1 MRALSEPSRLA
12 AAVFLLLVAATIGA
26 FFAAQALKHQPPL
39 LRYQPSDEAFS
50 PNDDGVK
57 DEARVR
63 FRLPDGDDVT
73 VTILDEDG
81 GTVARLL
88 RTRFTPKGD
97 VTVRWDGYT
106 DDGLLAPEGKYRVR
120 VGLRDEGRTD
130 TLKHTIKLDLTAPR
144 PKLRPVRGPARG
156 PIVIDGLRRRSAVVR
171 VPPPARDARFAVWRT
186 DVPRPRV
193 VLEELSPVGRRR
205 GRWNGR
211 IRGRLAPAGTYMIT
225 AEALDRAG
233 NRGTAPRRLPP
244 RATGK
249 AGGGV
254 GVLVRPLAIDAPLIP
269 VKPSTRPSVGIDAGG
284 RRYSWALRRADG
296 ERVARG
302 RSRATRL
309 TLPIPGGPAGVLVLT
324 ARTRNA
330 TARAL
335 VPVASSRPRRVL
347 VVLPALTWQGRNDV
361 DDTGDGLPDSLARE
375 RQALI
380 ERPFAGGRLPRGFR
394 RGEAQLLAFLDRQ
407 GFRYEL
413 TTDLA
418 LARTGGVPLAEH
430 QGVILAGDMR
440 WLPEALG
447 ERLAGYVRGG
457 GRVFSVGIDS
467 LQRTLALGARTMSS
481 PSERSERDF
490 FGAQV
495 SRPVA
500 GSTALT
506 AQSDEINLFAGTAGS
521 LGAWDGWEQTSD
533 VDDGKLVA
541 TAVAD
546 GGETVFVAYRLGR
559 GLMIR
564 PGVPGWSAALE
575 DPVAPPATTTT
586 RIWKLLRR

>member
-12 AAVFLLLVAATIGA
+12 AAVFLLLVVATIGA

-57 DEARVR
+57 DQARIR
-63 FRLPDGDDVT
+63 FRLPEADDVT

-81 GTVARLL
+81 GTVARLV
-88 RTRFTPKGD
+88 RARFMPKGD

-106 DDGLLAPEGKYRVR
+106 EDGLLAPEGEYQVR
-120 VGLRDEGRTD
+120 VGLRDEGRTN

-144 PKLRPVRGPARG
+144 PRVQPVGGPPNG

-171 VPPPARDARFAVWRT
+171 VPPPARDLRFAVWRT
-186 DVPRPRV
+186 DVARPRV
-193 VLEELSPVGRRR
+193 VVEGLSPAGRRR

-211 IRGRLAPAGTYMIT
+211 VRGRLAPPGTYMIT

-233 NRGTAPRRLPP
+233 NLGTAPRRLPP
-244 RATGK
+244 PSSGK
-249 AGGGV
+249 SGGGV
-254 GVLVRPLAIDAPLIP
+254 GVVVRPLAIDVPLIP
-269 VKPSTRPSVGIDAGG
+269 VKPGTRPSVGIEAGG
-284 RRYSWALRRADG
+284 RRYAWALRTPDG
-296 ERVARG
+296 EPVARG

-309 TLPIPGGPAGVLVLT
+309 TLPIPNGPATVLVLT
-324 ARTRNA
+324 ANTRNA

-335 VPVASSRPRRVL
+335 VPVGSSSPRRVL

-361 DDTGDGLPDSLARE
+361 DDTGDGLPDSLVRARS
-375 RQALI
+375 ALV

-394 RGEAQLLAFLDRQ
+394 RGEAELLGFLDRQ
-407 GFRYEL
+407 GFRYDL

-418 LARTGGVPLAEH
+418 LARAGGAPLSEH
-430 QGVILAGDMR
+430 EGVILAGDMR

-447 ERLAGYVRGG
+447 ESFAGFVRGG
-457 GRVFSVGIDS
+457 GRLFSVGIDS
-467 LQRTLALGARTMSS
+467 LQRTVALGARTMSS
-481 PSERSERDF
+481 PSERGERDLL
-490 FGAQV
+490 GAQV
-495 SRPVA
+495 SPPVA

-506 AQSDEINLFAGTAGS
+506 AQTDAINLFAGTAGS
-521 LGAWDGWEQTSD
+521 LGTWEGWEQTTD
-533 VDDGKLVA
+533 VEDGKLVA
-541 TAVAD
+541 TAVSDD
-546 GGETVFVAYRLGR
+546 GENVFVAYRLGS
-559 GLMIR
+559 GLVIR
-564 PGVPGWSAALE
+564 PGVAGWSTALD
-575 DPVAPPATTTT
+575 DPVSPPATTTT